1 MSVEDK
7 KRLGRRFFKGYTKLV
22 ESKYWYNHYVALI
35 FGASPASNLGSLIA
49 IDWKGNELISVT
61 RFFGNNDNVKLYL
74 GSNPETNMY
83 ELWLG
88 LIGLDG
94 DGSEFI
100 IQSRESIDLDSKTVE
115 TLPSYLKVISI
126 SWQKNNDFSE
136 LGELI
141 GIATSNKSGL
151 MSPKL
156 YCAIPNSYVV
166 NGATELKGKY
176 VKIIS
181 VNDWSGSII
190 NVKVSNYGNGSYFYI
205 ILCLATNNIVRWV
218 SGKLI
223 AGNISGFSFYR
234 VDKSIYMF
242 IPDSI
247 QDLYV
252 TLDASMGNVSYGK
265 EYENTIDLSN
275 PITISWH
282 NSLSTL
288 DLGELIGTASA
299 EKDGLMGKEYTI
311 RYIYNAGLSI
321 SYDVNRTSFYSTTS
335 LIELFLYSTGSVA
348 YYRIL
353 ATPNKNIIIR
363 YLGNNDCDFKLNGNI
378 LYVLPRHTDI
388 TIKYKI
394 GLYRNDIPDF
404 ATISISDFANIT
416 GNIITPTA
424 G

>member
-1 MSVEDK
+1 
-7 KRLGRRFFKGYTKLV
+7 
-22 ESKYWYNHYVALI
+22 
-35 FGASPASNLGSLIA
+35 
-49 IDWKGNELISVT
+49 
-61 RFFGNNDNVKLYL
+61 
-74 GSNPETNMY
+74 
-83 ELWLG
+83 
-88 LIGLDG
+88 
-94 DGSEFI
+94 
-100 IQSRESIDLDSKTVE
+100 
-115 TLPSYLKVISI
+115 
-126 SWQKNNDFSE
+126 
-136 LGELI
+136 
-141 GIATSNKSGL
+141 

-205 ILCLATNNIVRWV
+205 ILCLATNNIGRWV

-252 TLDASMGNVSYGK
+252 TLDASMGNVSYGE

-288 DLGELIGTASA
+288 DLGELLENRLVKYKEMNLGANEIIDTGVNTGLIRFKINATSASCVFFCNSGSSNIMLITQNIDNYFTTN
-299 EKDGLMGKEYTI
+299 KSSNSGKI
-311 RYIYNAGLSI
+311 AIYKES
-321 SYDVNRTSFYSTTS
+321 D
-335 LIELFLYSTGSVA
+335 
-348 YYRIL
+348 
-353 ATPNKNIIIR
+353 
-363 YLGNNDCDFKLNGNI
+363 NGNI
-378 LYVLPRHTDI
+378 L
-388 TIKYKI
+388 IKN
-394 GLYRNDIPDF
+394 L
-404 ATISISDFANIT
+404 
-416 GNIITPTA
+416 TA
-424 G
+424 INYGTFVFYYI

>member
-1 MSVEDK
+1 MQLKS
-7 KRLGRRFFKGYTKLV
+7 LLNNNYTI
-22 ESKYWYNHYVALI
+22 HA
-35 FGASPASNLGSLIA
+35 
-49 IDWKGNELISVT
+49 
-61 RFFGNNDNVKLYL
+61 
-74 GSNPETNMY
+74 
-83 ELWLG
+83 
-88 LIGLDG
+88 
-94 DGSEFI
+94 
-100 IQSRESIDLDSKTVE
+100 
-115 TLPSYLKVISI
+115 
-126 SWQKNNDFSE
+126 KNRE

-205 ILCLATNNIVRWV
+205 ILCLATNNIGRWA

-252 TLDASMGNVSYGK
+252 TLDASMGNVSYGE

-275 PITISWH
+275 PITIS
-282 NSLSTL
+282 
-288 DLGELIGTASA
+288 
-299 EKDGLMGKEYTI
+299 
-311 RYIYNAGLSI
+311 
-321 SYDVNRTSFYSTTS
+321 
-335 LIELFLYSTGSVA
+335 
-348 YYRIL
+348 
-353 ATPNKNIIIR
+353 
-363 YLGNNDCDFKLNGNI
+363 
-378 LYVLPRHTDI
+378 
-388 TIKYKI
+388 
-394 GLYRNDIPDF
+394 
-404 ATISISDFANIT
+404 
-416 GNIITPTA
+416 
-424 G
+424 